1 MGAAPRTRDT
11 DEQKMVE
18 AAIGFGKA
26 FDQRRSEPSGKPYL
40 EAVLIVSSVH
50 VAVAHENHGD
60 FVLLEKRESRVR
72 VLDGALPVLVHG
84 MRGDGVFRQSLVH
97 PDEDD
102 LFRSASGIRVSS
114 LPLHPSAPAAFSL
127 PPA

>member
-1 MGAAPRTRDT
+1 MGAAPRTRDI

-84 MRGDGVFRQSLVH
+84 MRGDGVFRQSLLH
-97 PDEDD
+97 PAEDD
-102 LFRSASGIRVSS
+102 LF
-114 LPLHPSAPAAFSL
+114 PSANPTQLSSPPPHLPAPEPF
-127 PPA
+127 